1 MLLFFGCLFWK
12 RRYLIGKYLIWCILN
27 VEKYEKKLIWYIKKK
42 KNKIEFIIEIIF
54 FYVMLIDVLKSN
66 MIFNSN
72 IEIKK

>member
-1 MLLFFGCLFWK
+1 MK
-12 RRYLIGKYLIWCILN
+12 
-27 VEKYEKKLIWYIKKK
+27 KKLIWYIKKK